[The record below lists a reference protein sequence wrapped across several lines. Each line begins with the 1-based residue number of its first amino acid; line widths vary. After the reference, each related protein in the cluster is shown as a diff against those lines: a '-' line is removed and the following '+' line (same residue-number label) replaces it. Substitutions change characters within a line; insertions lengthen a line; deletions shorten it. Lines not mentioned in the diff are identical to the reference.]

1 MIRQDSI
8 LNSTGWELFCESPR
22 LCDQKKRFRADM
34 LWLFVDY
41 FCQERTLDL
50 KELIEKLETGIILRT
65 LSKKNGDQGEAAKAL
80 GLDDRTFSSK
90 LKQYGI
96 QLG

>member
-8 LNSTGWELFCESPR
+8 LNPTGWQAFSESPH
-22 LCDQKKRFRADM
+22 LSAQKKKFRADM
-34 LWLFVDY
+34 LWLFVDF

-50 KELIEKLETGIILRT
+50 KALIEKLETGIILRT
-65 LSKKNGDQGEAAKAL
+65 LSKMNGDQGEAAKAL
-80 GLDDRTFSSK
+80 GLDGRTFSSK

-96 QLG
+96 HLG